1 MIEDQTRGFLA
12 KVEVRWSDM
21 DAFNHINNARMVTI
35 LEEARIPWLFSAGK
49 PTLALAKGCVV
60 ADLRV
65 RYRGQL
71 HHDHSPLQILMWVE
85 KIRAVDFTIRYEV
98 RPWGAPLSDRPAVVA
113 SSQVAAMDLQAQR
126 LRRLTEPEREYLKSW
141 MR

>member
-1 MIEDQTRGFLA
+1 
-12 KVEVRWSDM
+12 
-21 DAFNHINNARMVTI
+21 
-35 LEEARIPWLFSAGK
+35 
-49 PTLALAKGCVV
+49 
-60 ADLRV
+60 
-65 RYRGQL
+65 
-71 HHDHSPLQILMWVE
+71 MWVE